1 MNLFENRKLIIATK
15 HAKEKVIAPIFE
27 RKLGVKCFIDKNFDT
42 DLLGTFTGEI
52 ERKDDPIAT
61 VRKKCLEGMNQNN
74 CDLGIASE
82 GSFGNHPSIFF
93 SKANE
98 EILIFI
104 DKKNNLEII
113 VRELSTETNF
123 KGKNIHSI
131 RAIKAFAKEVD
142 FPNHAL
148 ILRNEQN
155 SNQNIIKG
163 IDNWET
169 LISEY
174 KSIKKKFGNVYV
186 ETDMRAHFNPMRMK
200 NIEVTAQKLLTKILR
215 QCPKCM
221 TPGFSITSA
230 QRGLPCET
238 CHFPTESTLY
248 YLYSCKKCKHEE
260 KEYFPRKIKFENPMY
275 CQICNP

>member
-27 RKLGVKCFIDKNFDT
+27 NKLGVKCFVDQNFDT

-52 ERKDDPIAT
+52 ERIDDPITT
-61 VRKKCLEGMNQNN
+61 VRKKCLAAMEKNN

-82 GSFGNHPSIFF
+82 GSFGSHPSVFF

-123 KGKNIHSI
+123 DGKYINSARELKICA
-131 RAIKAFAKEVD
+131 RD
-142 FPNHAL
+142 MNFPSHGL

-155 SNQNIIKG
+155 SNLKISKG
-163 IDNWET
+163 IDTWEK
-169 LISEY
+169 LISEFNVFK
-174 KSIKKKFGNVYV
+174 KSFENVYL
-186 ETDMRAHFNPMRMK
+186 ETDMRAMYNPTRMK
-200 NIEVTAQKLLTKILR
+200 IIEKTAEKLISKILTA
-215 QCPKCM
+215 CPICM
-221 TPGFSITSA
+221 TPGFSIVA
-230 QRGLPCET
+230 AERGLPCEN
-238 CHFPTESTLY
+238 CKFPTESTLY
-248 YLYSCKKCKHEE
+248 YLYKCKNCSYEE
-260 KEYFPRKIKFENPMY
+260 KEYFPRKIKFEDPMY
-275 CQICNP
+275 CSICNP